1 MHLLL
6 HLKRREEWRGFSFL
20 SAEAEIFPRNVVPP
34 LRFFLMQFTAIAL
47 EKMDF
52 RPSVF

>member
-34 LRFFLMQFTAIAL
+34 LRFFFDAIYSYCPRKDGFLA
-47 EKMDF
+47 
-52 RPSVF
+52 